1 MTETTLAL
9 CKMAFPGIAMWLMG
23 MCANNQALNSP
34 NVDLSKQGTILQ
46 QEISIPM
53 DERYELGLQFKFE
66 SRETYD
72 SSRVAG
78 KPPSSNH
85 KACLDDAAYAEVS
98 PGDKVEMGAELDFEI
113 VVTAVDGKVVQ
124 KQRFR
129 SRCLQGWGSL
139 SKSRHFGYVD
149 LSKGKQQVTVINH
162 LPVVVETGVTP
173 TLFLAG
179 VGAGYP

>member
-9 CKMAFPGIAMWLMG
+9 CKMAFPGIAMWLVG

-34 NVDLSKQGTILQ
+34 KVDLLKRGPILQ

-66 SRETYD
+66 NQETYD
-72 SSRVAG
+72 NSKVAG
-78 KPPSSNH
+78 KPSGSNQ
-85 KACLDDAAYAEVS
+85 KACSDDAAYSAAS
-98 PGDKVEMGAELDFEI
+98 PSDKVEMGAELDFELI
-113 VVTAVDGKVVQ
+113 VTAPDGKEVH

-139 SKSRHFGYVD
+139 RKSRHFGYVD
-149 LSKGKQQVTVINH
+149 LSKGKQQITIINH
-162 LPVVVETGVTP
+162 LPAVVEGGVTP